1 MDTEGAE
8 HPRVGVVWLLDAG
21 AVVKDWSWKN
31 IERESW
37 KNIERESWKNIE
49 RESWKW
55 KMDVESAPKK
65 VESER

>member
-37 KNIERESWKNIE
+37 KNIERESWK
-49 RESWKW
+49 W